1 MAFVKLMREFFKSD
15 RGSIESSLV
24 LIPLLTVFLISSQL
38 ALAIHGRNMEQ
49 LQVQNQASAGAIS
62 GEFSSTDTYLKIYSP
77 DAEQDLDLVISTR
90 SRGLAS
96 LLPGLSEIVGRE
108 PRIEVS
114 GLAIVENQR

>member
-1 MAFVKLMREFFKSD
+1 MREFFKSD

-49 LQVQNQASAGAIS
+49 LQVQNQASNGAIS

>member
-1 MAFVKLMREFFKSD
+1 MAFVKLIREFFKSE

-49 LQVQNQASAGAIS
+49 LQVQSQASAGAIS
-62 GEFSSTDTYLKIYSP
+62 GEFSATDTYLKIYSP
-77 DAEQDLDLVISTR
+77 DPEQDLDLVVSTR

-96 LLPGLSEIVGRE
+96 LFPGLAEIVGRK
-108 PRIEVS
+108 PRIEVN

>member
-1 MAFVKLMREFFKSD
+1 MAFVNLMRRFLKSD

-38 ALAIHGRNMEQ
+38 ALAIHARNMEQ
-49 LQVQNQASAGAIS
+49 FQVQNQASTGAIS
-62 GEFSSTDTYLKIYSP
+62 GEFSSTDTYMRIYSP

-96 LLPGLSEIVGRE
+96 LLPALAEIVGRE

-114 GLAIVENQR
+114 GLAIIENQR